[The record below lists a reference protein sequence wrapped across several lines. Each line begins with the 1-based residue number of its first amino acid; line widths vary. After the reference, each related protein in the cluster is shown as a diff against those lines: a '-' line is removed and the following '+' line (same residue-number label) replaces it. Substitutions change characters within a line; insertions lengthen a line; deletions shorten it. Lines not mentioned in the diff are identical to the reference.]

1 MVWKASSL
9 QACEAISFSAA
20 RILVTIKKGL
30 RGPFSLEIN
39 CLTVE
44 NVNVP
49 FIEFFP
55 FLRCQGLLFALFAP
69 MWRLVLSILFC
80 FTAIPKERGQIF
92 RFPVILRSLLFTLK
106 MQTFLTS
113 SLKL

>member
-1 MVWKASSL
+1 MVWKASVL
-9 QACEAISFSAA
+9 QACEAIGFSAA

-39 CLTVE
+39 YLTVE

-69 MWRLVLSILFC
+69 MWCRKGWVQWHIRRS
-80 FTAIPKERGQIF
+80 
-92 RFPVILRSLLFTLK
+92 RSLGRCVGHKPMHFEF
-106 MQTFLTS
+106 QLTVQ
-113 SLKL
+113 